1 MTTTALNNVA
11 GAATTSGA
19 TAGAKQSNA
28 ADMSE
33 RFLKLL
39 VTQLQNQDPLNP
51 MENAE
56 LTSQMAQINTVTGIE
71 KLNTSMQS
79 IGDGFAQM
87 QLLQGANLVGRSV
100 MLDGNNLFVGEE
112 GKAYAGYELS
122 SAASNVRIEVLNAA
136 GVTIDTISAGEK
148 GSGRQS
154 FDWTPPVGVATNG
167 LTFRV
172 TGTSGGSTVQ
182 AKPLTFD
189 GVTAINNNGGTLT
202 LELASGQQ
210 VPYSQVRAIS

>member
-1 MTTTALNNVA
+1 
-11 GAATTSGA
+11 
-19 TAGAKQSNA
+19 
-28 ADMSE
+28 
-33 RFLKLL
+33 
-39 VTQLQNQDPLNP
+39 
-51 MENAE
+51 
-56 LTSQMAQINTVTGIE
+56 VTGIE

-100 MLDGNNLFVGEE
+100 MLDGNNLFVGED

-122 SAASNVRIEVLNAA
+122 SAASNVRIEVMNAA

-148 GSGRQS
+148 ASGRQS
-154 FDWTPPVGVATNG
+154 FEWAAPPGTATNG

-189 GVTAINNNGGTLT
+189 GVTAINNTGGTLT

-210 VPYSQVRAIS
+210 MPYSQVRAIS

>member
-33 RFLKLL
+33 RFLRLL

-87 QLLQGANLVGRSV
+87 QLLQGTNLVGRSV

-189 GVTAINNNGGTLT
+189 AVTAINNNGGTLT

>member
-87 QLLQGANLVGRSV
+87 QLLQGTNLVGRSV

-189 GVTAINNNGGTLT
+189 AVTAINNNGGTLT